1 MRLCLVPLFPYFV
14 FHDNVI
20 AAITV
25 FLISG
30 VMDMVDG
37 YIARRFDMITKIG
50 KVYDPFVDKLMQ
62 LTVLVSLTAAKWIPV
77 FAVIIIIAKELAMII
92 TGAVLYH
99 KNIVVYSTWYG
110 KAGTVVFYA
119 IIFSMIIFRDI
130 MPEAVKYALLW
141 FLVAVMIAAAIGY
154 LIKFT
159 KIAKRENENRETNA
173 REIHSA

>member
-1 MRLCLVPLFPYFV
+1 MVPLFPYFV
-14 FHDNVI
+14 FRDNVI
-20 AAITV
+20 AAVTV

-62 LTVLVSLTAAKWIPV
+62 LTVLVSLTVAKWIPV
-77 FAVIIIIAKELAMII
+77 FAVVIIIAKELAMII

-110 KAGTVVFYA
+110 KAGTVTFYA
-119 IIFSMIIFRDI
+119 IIFSMIIFHDI
-130 MPEAVKYALLW
+130 MPETVKYALLW
-141 FLVAVMIAAAIGY
+141 FLAAVMIAAAIGY

-159 KIAKRENENRETNA
+159 KIAKCENKNTENNA
-173 REIHSA
+173 KKIHSA